1 MPPIGSPPLLGFAA
15 SDRLQARDMSAS
27 LIEASLELAAER
39 CEDLTPLVY
48 GRLFSEHPE
57 MEALFWRDTNH
68 AVKGEMLARV
78 FEAILDFVGERKY
91 ASTMIQCEVVT
102 HEGYDVPPD
111 VFRMFF
117 ATVAATLKAL
127 LAGDWTD
134 EMDQAWV
141 KLLADL
147 DYYVIHPDQ
156 YETRMA
162 KAG

>member
-1 MPPIGSPPLLGFAA
+1 MSA
-15 SDRLQARDMSAS
+15 SRIEPSLIEAS
-27 LIEASLELAAER
+27 LIEASLIEASLDLAAER
-39 CEDLTPLVY
+39 CEDLALLVY
-48 GRLFSEHPE
+48 ERLFAEHPQ

-91 ASTMIQCEVVT
+91 ATTMIQCEVVT

-111 VFRMFF
+111 VFRIFF

-127 LAGDWTD
+127 LAKDWSA
-134 EMDQAWV
+134 EIDQAWT

-147 DYYVIHPDQ
+147 DYYVMHPDQ
-156 YETRMA
+156 YETLMA